1 MASAK
6 DIRFDQ
12 RNVTNTAYQEKYVNG
27 NSLILRTDSTG
38 SVVGTSTLEGVA
50 IGTTTPSTANFTNV
64 TASVISSSVLIGNF
78 SGSLS
83 GSNIIANNISS
94 STLYVSQNII
104 NDGTLT
110 VVGNSTL
117 SNVTSSN
124 ISASG
129 NISSSNLFV
138 SNNTTLGNG
147 VNDLIK
153 ITGSLSLSGSTFT
166 NSSSFVDLTANR
178 VVYTDNN
185 RILSTDDDLIF
196 NGNAL
201 TASNLLANTVDINGG
216 TIDGTTIGLT
226 SATTAKFTEI
236 TASNISASGNIS
248 SSTADFNTLTSIL
261 STLFNVTSSNI
272 SASGYISSSTVDTT
286 NLISV
291 NNILTNIT
299 SSNISASGQ
308 ITATGFSGSVY
319 GTSSWSNNSL
329 TASYF
334 GSGSNNYFPIWIS
347 NKLSYDSLISQ
358 SNNQIAILSDTA
370 SFLGDDLIIN
380 KSDPF
385 YSNNNPT
392 IDASNS
398 PNQTLM
404 LAPNVMLGGDG
415 NSEHWNRFNSDGTVD
430 FLGTSIKFTSG
441 GAAAFNS
448 KVTIGSSTLLG
459 NNTLDVIGN
468 ISAYAITASNISASG
483 NAELGTLSVRGNTVL
498 YGDFT
503 VFGTG
508 SVVNISSSTV
518 IIGDNRIQLN
528 AWSTGTFSQRYAGL
542 DLTDSGS
549 NNDVTSSLLWDS
561 ANNYWLLTNNQTGS
575 NPVVTSSALILQG
588 PVSNFGNEKQLP
600 ANTFLKVETA
610 IGNLT
615 ASNLSETGNT
625 LTYNGAISASGR
637 ISSSN
642 INVGIPSPSYPW
654 GNSMTGSYFST
665 WTSDTNVSDALR
677 FLAGAFSAS
686 FPVPTPNTK
695 VLSSISTTNTNIG
708 SAITINGRVPS
719 GSTDQY
725 INYLQPL
732 GWATIGQTIFSGY
745 TFRNAAN
752 YALYGST
759 VGGSTTISSSLGTNA
774 FGLGLLNNGVLN
786 TTRLSGSFTLTF
798 ASSSVGTVNY
808 TNNTNV
814 VVSQSSDNGTPSIAT
829 PIALR
834 IIPSANMAV
843 IPPIYQDGYFNNFTG
858 SNLTNNISLSS
869 VSSSGIYTIS
879 GYVGINSG
887 SSTYSYFT
895 GSNLTQYYTPLVDG
909 NFTQTISSPGST
921 ITASSIV
928 TRSLSGAPYLTSGS
942 SYTYTVTAS
951 NAFNPLY
958 FNGTVSTTTIP
969 SNVLGLSTANT
980 ITLTTNPTI
989 QTANVVKSSDYTTTR
1004 TVGSYPFESDVIVFG
1019 VTMSAVGTGTT
1030 AASSGATITTFTV
1043 NNTTYNRAGSGTT
1056 IGSQTATIHTAG
1068 SFGIPSA
1075 SGSLLYYGRTAGF
1088 ITSSLTFSA
1097 TPNTEL
1103 LLDETYRMVLNDNL
1117 LNSSG
1122 SYFNS
1127 ASYLPTSSLQ
1137 VKPGFLVNQGGVNGY
1152 WYPSGYGTTYKYYV
1166 RYFKSAAVVNTLR
1179 ITLTGNTTLVRWDE
1193 TTSNS
1198 IAIGLIFESGNSN
1211 TYARCRIY
1219 DIANLANNIVS
1230 SSISTSNLST
1240 DGKNPFS
1247 ANIDLY
1253 GNNGSG
1259 ASNSGG
1265 VINIPL
1271 RNVDGMTLD
1280 STVAS
1285 KDELYVIVRYNG
1297 SPTPLTSLKIEK
1309 SA

>member
-12 RNVTNTAYQEKYVNG
+12 RNITNTAYQEKYVSG
-27 NSLILRTDSTG
+27 SSLVIRTDSTG
-38 SVVGTSTLEGVA
+38 SIVGTNTLEGVP
-50 IGTTTPSTANFTNV
+50 IGTITPSTANFTNL
-64 TASVISSSVLIGNF
+64 TASVVSSSVFIGNF
-78 SGSLS
+78 NGNIS
-83 GSNIIANNISS
+83 GSNISASSLSTTNLTSTNN
-94 STLYVSQNII
+94 N
-104 NDGTLT
+104 LT
-110 VVGNSTL
+110 
-117 SNVTSSN
+117 NVTSSN

-129 NISSSNLFV
+129 NL
-138 SNNTTLGNG
+138 
-147 VNDLIK
+147 
-153 ITGSLSLSGSTFT
+153 
-166 NSSSFVDLTANR
+166 
-178 VVYTDNN
+178 
-185 RILSTDDDLIF
+185 
-196 NGNAL
+196 
-201 TASNLLANTVDINGG
+201 
-216 TIDGTTIGLT
+216 
-226 SATTAKFTEI
+226 
-236 TASNISASGNIS
+236 SASAAN
-248 SSTADFNTLTSIL
+248 FNTLNADS
-261 STLFNVTSSNI
+261 STLFN
-272 SASGYISSSTVDTT
+272 
-286 NLISV
+286 L
-291 NNILTNIT
+291 T

-308 ITATGFSGSVY
+308 IIATGFSGSLY
-319 GTSSWSNNSL
+319 GTSSYSNDSISSSFATIAQTANSLNPNNS
-329 TASYF
+329 Y
-334 GSGSNNYFPIWIS
+334 
-347 NKLSYDSLISQ
+347 
-358 SNNQIAILSDTA
+358 
-370 SFLGDDLIIN
+370 
-380 KSDPF
+380 
-385 YSNNNPT
+385 T
-392 IDASNS
+392 ITN
-398 PNQTLM
+398 L
-404 LAPNVMLGGDG
+404 
-415 NSEHWNRFNSDGTVD
+415 
-430 FLGTSIKFTSG
+430 
-441 GAAAFNS
+441 
-448 KVTIGSSTLLG
+448 
-459 NNTLDVIGN
+459 
-468 ISAYAITASNISASG
+468 TASNISASG
-483 NAELGTLSVRGNTVL
+483 NTELGTLSVKGNTTL
-498 YGDFT
+498 YGDLT
-503 VFGTG
+503 VYGTS

-528 AWSTGTFSQRYAGL
+528 AWSTGSLSQRYAGL

-549 NNDVTSSLLWDS
+549 NNNVTSSFLWDS

-575 NPVVTSSALILQG
+575 NPVITSSALILQG
-588 PVSNFGNEKQLP
+588 PISDFGNEKQLP
-600 ANTFLKVETA
+600 INTFLKVESA

-615 ASNLSETGNT
+615 ASNLSEIGNKLIYTGSVVATSFTGSLFGTSSFAVTASYLTDLNT
-625 LTYNGAISASGR
+625 TAIISPNSQTSVTANNTSISASLSGTQILTVTTPNTITSQNGSSSFQLNGR
-637 ISSSN
+637 ISASN
-642 INVGIPSPSYPW
+642 INIGIPNDTYPW

-677 FLAGAFSAS
+677 FFAGAFSAS
-686 FPVPTPNTK
+686 FPIPSPNTK
-695 VLSSISTTNTNIG
+695 TLSSISTTNTNIG
-708 SAITINGRVPS
+708 STITINGRVPS

-725 INYLQPL
+725 INYLLPL
-732 GWATIGQTIFSGY
+732 GWTAIGQTIFSGY

-759 VGGSTTISSSLGTNA
+759 AGGSTNISSSLGSNA
-774 FGLGLLNNGVLN
+774 FGLGSLNNGILN
-786 TTRLSGSFTLTF
+786 TIRLSGSFTLTF
-798 ASSSVGTVNY
+798 ASSSAGTINY

-814 VVSQSSDNGTPSIAT
+814 VVSQSSDNGTTSIAS

-834 IIPSANMAV
+834 IIPSSNMAV

-858 SNLTNNISLSS
+858 SNLTNSISLSS
-869 VSSSGIYTIS
+869 ISSSGIYTIS

-895 GSNLTQYYTPLVDG
+895 GSNLIQYYTPLTDG

-928 TRSLSGAPYLTSGS
+928 TRSLSGAPYITSGS
-942 SYTYTVTAS
+942 SYIYTVTAS

-969 SNVLGLSTANT
+969 SNVLGLTTTNT
-980 ITLTTNPTI
+980 TTLTTNPTI
-989 QTANVVKSSDYTTTR
+989 QTANVVKSSDYTITR
-1004 TVGSYPFESDVIVFG
+1004 SVGSYPFESDVIVFG
-1019 VTMSAVGTGTT
+1019 VTMSAAGTGSS
-1030 AASSGATITTFTV
+1030 ASSSGSTITTFTV

-1075 SGSLLYYGRTAGF
+1075 SGSLLYYGRPEGYT
-1088 ITSSLTFSA
+1088 TSSLTFSA
-1097 TPNTEL
+1097 TPNTEQF
-1103 LLDETYRMVLNDNL
+1103 LDEAYRMVLNDNL

-1137 VKPGFLVNQGGVNGY
+1137 VKPGFLVNQGGANGY

-1179 ITLTGNTTLVRWDE
+1179 ITLTGNTTLVKWDE

-1198 IAIGLIFESGNSN
+1198 MAIGLIFESGNSN
-1211 TYARCRIY
+1211 TYARCRLY

-1230 SSISTSNLST
+1230 SSISPSNLST

-1247 ANIDLY
+1247 VNIDLY

>member
-1 MASAK
+1 M
-6 DIRFDQ
+6 
-12 RNVTNTAYQEKYVNG
+12 
-27 NSLILRTDSTG
+27 
-38 SVVGTSTLEGVA
+38 
-50 IGTTTPSTANFTNV
+50 
-64 TASVISSSVLIGNF
+64 
-78 SGSLS
+78 
-83 GSNIIANNISS
+83 
-94 STLYVSQNII
+94 
-104 NDGTLT
+104 
-110 VVGNSTL
+110 
-117 SNVTSSN
+117 
-124 ISASG
+124 
-129 NISSSNLFV
+129 
-138 SNNTTLGNG
+138 
-147 VNDLIK
+147 
-153 ITGSLSLSGSTFT
+153 
-166 NSSSFVDLTANR
+166 
-178 VVYTDNN
+178 
-185 RILSTDDDLIF
+185 
-196 NGNAL
+196 
-201 TASNLLANTVDINGG
+201 
-216 TIDGTTIGLT
+216 
-226 SATTAKFTEI
+226 
-236 TASNISASGNIS
+236 
-248 SSTADFNTLTSIL
+248 
-261 STLFNVTSSNI
+261 
-272 SASGYISSSTVDTT
+272 
-286 NLISV
+286 
-291 NNILTNIT
+291 
-299 SSNISASGQ
+299 
-308 ITATGFSGSVY
+308 
-319 GTSSWSNNSL
+319 
-329 TASYF
+329 
-334 GSGSNNYFPIWIS
+334 
-347 NKLSYDSLISQ
+347 
-358 SNNQIAILSDTA
+358 
-370 SFLGDDLIIN
+370 
-380 KSDPF
+380 
-385 YSNNNPT
+385 
-392 IDASNS
+392 
-398 PNQTLM
+398 
-404 LAPNVMLGGDG
+404 
-415 NSEHWNRFNSDGTVD
+415 
-430 FLGTSIKFTSG
+430 
-441 GAAAFNS
+441 
-448 KVTIGSSTLLG
+448 G

-686 FPVPTPNTK
+686 FPIPTANTK
-695 VLSSISTTNTNIG
+695 ILSSISTTNTNIG
-708 SAITINGRVPS
+708 SIITINGRVPS

-759 VGGSTTISSSLGTNA
+759 VGGSTTVSSSLGTNA

-814 VVSQSSDNGTPSIAT
+814 LLSQSSDNGTPSIAT

-843 IPPIYQDGYFNNFTG
+843 IPPIYQDGYFNNLTG
-858 SNLTNNISLSS
+858 SNLTNSISLSS
-869 VSSSGIYTIS
+869 VSSSGIYIIS

-969 SNVLGLSTANT
+969 SNALGLTTANT

-1019 VTMSAVGTGTT
+1019 VTMSAVGTSTT

-1075 SGSLLYYGRTAGF
+1075 SGSLLYYGRPEGYTTG
-1088 ITSSLTFSA
+1088 SLTFST
-1097 TPNTEL
+1097 TPNTEQF
-1103 LLDETYRMVLNDNL
+1103 LDEAYRMVLNDNL

-1179 ITLTGNTTLVRWDE
+1179 ITLTGNTTLVKWDE

-1240 DGKNPFS
+1240 DGKNPFG

>member
-38 SVVGTSTLEGVA
+38 SVIGTSTLEGVA
-50 IGTTTPSTANFTNV
+50 IGTLTSSKANFTNV
-64 TASVISSSVLIGNF
+64 TASVISSSVFIGSL

-83 GSNIIANNISS
+83 GSSIITNN
-94 STLYVSQNII
+94 
-104 NDGTLT
+104 LT
-110 VVGNSTL
+110 ATN
-117 SNVTSSN
+117 
-124 ISASG
+124 
-129 NISSSNLFV
+129 SNL
-138 SNNTTLGNG
+138 
-147 VNDLIK
+147 
-153 ITGSLSLSGSTFT
+153 
-166 NSSSFVDLTANR
+166 
-178 VVYTDNN
+178 
-185 RILSTDDDLIF
+185 
-196 NGNAL
+196 
-201 TASNLLANTVDINGG
+201 IN
-216 TIDGTTIGLT
+216 I
-226 SATTAKFTEI
+226 
-236 TASNISASGNIS
+236 
-248 SSTADFNTLTSIL
+248 
-261 STLFNVTSSNI
+261 TSSNI
-272 SASGYISSSTVDTT
+272 SASGYISASAANFNTLNSNSSR
-286 NLISV
+286 LF
-291 NNILTNIT
+291 NIT

-308 ITATGFSGSVY
+308 IIAAGFSGSVF

-334 GSGSNNYFPIWIS
+334 GSGSNNYFPFWSS
-347 NKLSYDSLISQ
+347 NKLSYNSLISQ
-358 SNNQIAILSDTA
+358 SNNQISILSDTA
-370 SFLGDDLIIN
+370 SFLGNSLLIN

-385 YSNNNPT
+385 YANNNPT
-392 IDASNS
+392 IDVSNS

-404 LAPNVMLGGDG
+404 LTPNVMLGGNG
-415 NSEHWNRFNSDGTVD
+415 NAENWNRFNSDGTVD
-430 FLGTSIKFTSG
+430 FLGANIKFTSG

-448 KVTIGSSTLLG
+448 SVTIGSSTLLG

-468 ISAYAITASNISASG
+468 ISAFVITASNISASG
-483 NAELGTLSVRGNTVL
+483 NTELGTLSVRGNTVF

-528 AWSTGTFSQRYAGL
+528 AWSTGSFSQRYAGL

-549 NNDVTSSLLWDS
+549 NNSVTSSLLWDS

-575 NPVVTSSALILQG
+575 NPLVTSSALILQG

-600 ANTFLKVETA
+600 INTFLKVEST

-615 ASNLSETGNT
+615 SSNLSETGNT
-625 LTYNGAISASGR
+625 LTYDGSITASGR

-642 INVGIPSPSYPW
+642 INVGTPNPSYPW

-686 FPVPTPNTK
+686 FPAPTPNTK
-695 VLSSISTTNTNIG
+695 TLSSISTTNTNIG
-708 SAITINGRVPS
+708 SIITINGRVPS

-759 VGGSTTISSSLGTNA
+759 VGGSTTVSSSLGSNA
-774 FGLGLLNNGVLN
+774 FGLGLLNNGSLN
-786 TTRLSGSFTLTF
+786 AVRLSGSFTLTF
-798 ASSSVGTVNY
+798 ASSSVGTINY

-814 VVSQSSDNGTPSIAT
+814 LVSQSTDNGTTSIAT

-858 SNLTNNISLSS
+858 SNLTNSISLSS

-887 SSTYSYFT
+887 SSGYSYFT

-942 SYTYTVTAS
+942 TYTYTVTAS

-969 SNVLGLSTANT
+969 SNVLGLTTANT
-980 ITLTTNPTI
+980 TTLTTNPTI

-1004 TVGSYPFESDVIVFG
+1004 TIGSYPFESDIILFG
-1019 VTMSAVGTGTT
+1019 VTMSAVGTGST
-1030 AASSGATITTFTV
+1030 AASSGASITTFTV

-1075 SGSLLYYGRTAGF
+1075 SGSLLYYGRPEGYTTG
-1088 ITSSLTFSA
+1088 SLTFST
-1097 TPNTEL
+1097 TPNTEQF
-1103 LLDETYRMVLNDNL
+1103 LDEAYRMVLNDSL
-1117 LNSSG
+1117 LTSSG
-1122 SYFNS
+1122 SYFNN
-1127 ASYLPTSSLQ
+1127 ASYLPTASLQ
-1137 VKPGFLVNQGGVNGY
+1137 VKPGFLVNQGGAYGY

-1179 ITLTGNTTLVRWDE
+1179 ITVTGNTTLVKWDD

-1198 IAIGLIFESGNSN
+1198 MAIGLIFESGNSN
-1211 TYARCRIY
+1211 TYARCRLY
-1219 DIANLANNIVS
+1219 DIANLSNNIVS
-1230 SSISTSNLST
+1230 SSISPSNLST

>member
-38 SVVGTSTLEGVA
+38 SVIGTSTLEGVS

-64 TASVISSSVLIGNF
+64 TASVISSSILIGNF

-83 GSNIIANNISS
+83 GSNIIVNN
-94 STLYVSQNII
+94 
-104 NDGTLT
+104 LT
-110 VVGNSTL
+110 ATN
-117 SNVTSSN
+117 
-124 ISASG
+124 
-129 NISSSNLFV
+129 SNLV
-138 SNNTTLGNG
+138 
-147 VNDLIK
+147 
-153 ITGSLSLSGSTFT
+153 
-166 NSSSFVDLTANR
+166 
-178 VVYTDNN
+178 
-185 RILSTDDDLIF
+185 
-196 NGNAL
+196 
-201 TASNLLANTVDINGG
+201 
-216 TIDGTTIGLT
+216 
-226 SATTAKFTEI
+226 
-236 TASNISASGNIS
+236 
-248 SSTADFNTLTSIL
+248 
-261 STLFNVTSSNI
+261 NVTSSNI
-272 SASGYISSSTVDTT
+272 SASGYISASSA
-286 NLISV
+286 NF
-291 NNILTNIT
+291 NNIRSNSSILFNIT

-308 ITATGFSGSVY
+308 IIATGFSGSVF

-334 GSGSNNYFPIWIS
+334 GSGSNNYFPIWTS
-347 NKLSYDSLISQ
+347 NKLSYNSLISQ

-370 SFLGDDLIIN
+370 SFLGDALIIN
-380 KSDPF
+380 KSDPI

-404 LAPNVMLGGDG
+404 LTPNVVIGGDG

-430 FLGTSIKFTSG
+430 FLGANIKFTSG

-468 ISAYAITASNISASG
+468 ISAFAITASNISASG

-503 VFGTG
+503 VFGTS

-528 AWSTGTFSQRYAGL
+528 AWSTGSFSQRYAGL

-549 NNDVTSSLLWDS
+549 NNSVTSSLLWDS

-575 NPVVTSSALILQG
+575 NPVITSSALILQG
-588 PVSNFGNEKQLP
+588 PVSEFGNEKQLP
-600 ANTFLKVETA
+600 INRFLKVEST

-625 LTYNGAISASGR
+625 LTYDGSITASGR

-642 INVGIPSPSYPW
+642 INVGTPSTSYPW

-665 WTSDTNVSDALR
+665 WTSDTNVSDAIR

-695 VLSSISTTNTNIG
+695 ILSSVSTTNTNVG
-708 SAITINGRVPS
+708 SIITINGRVPS

-814 VVSQSSDNGTPSIAT
+814 VVSQSSDNGTPSIVT

-834 IIPSANMAV
+834 IIPSANMSV

-858 SNLTNNISLSS
+858 SNLTNSISLSS
-869 VSSSGIYTIS
+869 VSSSGIYIIS
-879 GYVGINSG
+879 GYVGINSA
-887 SSTYSYFT
+887 SSTYYYFT

-1030 AASSGATITTFTV
+1030 AASSGTTITTFTV

-1075 SGSLLYYGRTAGF
+1075 SGSLLYYGRTDGF

-1103 LLDETYRMVLNDNL
+1103 LLDETYRMILNDNL

-1137 VKPGFLVNQGGVNGY
+1137 IKPGFLVNQGGVNGY

-1259 ASNSGG
+1259 ASNSSG

-1309 SA
+1309 FA

>member
-38 SVVGTSTLEGVA
+38 SVIGTSTLEGVA
-50 IGTTTPSTANFTNV
+50 IGTLTSSKANFTNV
-64 TASVISSSVLIGNF
+64 TASVISSSVFIGSL

-83 GSNIIANNISS
+83 GSSIITNN
-94 STLYVSQNII
+94 
-104 NDGTLT
+104 LT
-110 VVGNSTL
+110 ALN
-117 SNVTSSN
+117 
-124 ISASG
+124 
-129 NISSSNLFV
+129 SNL
-138 SNNTTLGNG
+138 T
-147 VNDLIK
+147 
-153 ITGSLSLSGSTFT
+153 
-166 NSSSFVDLTANR
+166 
-178 VVYTDNN
+178 
-185 RILSTDDDLIF
+185 
-196 NGNAL
+196 
-201 TASNLLANTVDINGG
+201 
-216 TIDGTTIGLT
+216 
-226 SATTAKFTEI
+226 
-236 TASNISASGNIS
+236 
-248 SSTADFNTLTSIL
+248 
-261 STLFNVTSSNI
+261 NVTSSNI
-272 SASGYISSSTVDTT
+272 SASGYISASAANFNTLNSNSSILFNVTASNITASGYISASTVNTT
-286 NLISV
+286 NLVSV
-291 NNILTNIT
+291 NNILTNVT
-299 SSNISASGQ
+299 SSNISASG
-308 ITATGFSGSVY
+308 
-319 GTSSWSNNSL
+319 
-329 TASYF
+329 
-334 GSGSNNYFPIWIS
+334 
-347 NKLSYDSLISQ
+347 
-358 SNNQIAILSDTA
+358 
-370 SFLGDDLIIN
+370 
-380 KSDPF
+380 
-385 YSNNNPT
+385 
-392 IDASNS
+392 
-398 PNQTLM
+398 
-404 LAPNVMLGGDG
+404 
-415 NSEHWNRFNSDGTVD
+415 
-430 FLGTSIKFTSG
+430 
-441 GAAAFNS
+441 
-448 KVTIGSSTLLG
+448 
-459 NNTLDVIGN
+459 NT
-468 ISAYAITASNISASG
+468 
-483 NAELGTLSVRGNTVL
+483 ELGTLSVKGSTVL
-498 YGDFT
+498 YGDLT
-503 VFGTG
+503 VFGTS

-528 AWSTGTFSQRYAGL
+528 AWSTGSFSQRYAGL

-549 NNDVTSSLLWDS
+549 NTSVTSSLLWDS

-575 NPVVTSSALILQG
+575 SPVVTSSALILQG
-588 PVSNFGNEKQLP
+588 PVSDFGNEKQLP
-600 ANTFLKVETA
+600 VNTFLKVETA

-615 ASNLSETGNT
+615 ASNLSEIGNT
-625 LTYNGAISASGR
+625 LTYDGAISVSGR

-642 INVGIPSPSYPW
+642 INVGIPSTSYPW

-665 WTSDTNVSDALR
+665 WTLDTNVSDALR

-686 FPVPTPNTK
+686 FPIPAPNTK
-695 VLSSISTTNTNIG
+695 ILSSVSTTNTNVG
-708 SAITINGRVPS
+708 STITINGRVPS
-719 GSTDQY
+719 GSTNQY
-725 INYLQPL
+725 VNYLQPL

-759 VGGSTTISSSLGTNA
+759 VGGSTTVSSSLGTNA

-786 TTRLSGSFTLTF
+786 TVRLSGSFTLTF

-814 VVSQSSDNGTPSIAT
+814 VVSQSSDNGTLSIAT

-858 SNLTNNISLSS
+858 SNLTNSISLSS
-869 VSSSGIYTIS
+869 VSSSGIYIIS
-879 GYVGINSG
+879 GFVGINSG

-928 TRSLSGAPYLTSGS
+928 TRSLSGAPYITSGS

-958 FNGTVSTTTIP
+958 YNGTVSTTTIP
-969 SNVLGLSTANT
+969 SNALGLTTANT
-980 ITLTTNPTI
+980 TTLTTSPTI

-1004 TVGSYPFESDVIVFG
+1004 TVGSYPFESDIIVFG

-1030 AASSGATITTFTV
+1030 AASSGATITTFIV

-1056 IGSQTATIHTAG
+1056 LGSQTATIHTAG

-1075 SGSLLYYGRTAGF
+1075 SGSLLYYGRPEGYTTG
-1088 ITSSLTFSA
+1088 SLTFST
-1097 TPNTEL
+1097 TPNTEQF
-1103 LLDETYRMVLNDNL
+1103 LDESYRMVLNDNL

-1137 VKPGFLVNQGGVNGY
+1137 VKPGFLVNQGGANGY
-1152 WYPSGYGTTYKYYV
+1152 WYPSAYGTTYKYYV
-1166 RYFKSAAVVNTLR
+1166 RYFKTTAVVNTLR
-1179 ITLTGNTTLVRWDE
+1179 ITLTGNTTLVKWDE
-1193 TTSNS
+1193 TTANS
-1198 IAIGLIFESGNSN
+1198 IAIALIFESGNSN

-1219 DIANLANNIVS
+1219 DIANLASNIVS

-1247 ANIDLY
+1247 ANVDLY

-1309 SA
+1309 FA